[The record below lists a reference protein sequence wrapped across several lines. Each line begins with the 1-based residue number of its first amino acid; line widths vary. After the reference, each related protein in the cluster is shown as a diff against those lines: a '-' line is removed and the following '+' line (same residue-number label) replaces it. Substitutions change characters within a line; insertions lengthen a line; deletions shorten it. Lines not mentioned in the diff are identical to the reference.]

1 MGQTPRRTI
10 PMARMRLKVKV
21 KREVLRQQEVRER
34 KGLDLSRKTRGA
46 RARELDELADVASQ
60 GYIVVLFSRII

>member
-1 MGQTPRRTI
+1 
-10 PMARMRLKVKV
+10 MARMRLKVKV